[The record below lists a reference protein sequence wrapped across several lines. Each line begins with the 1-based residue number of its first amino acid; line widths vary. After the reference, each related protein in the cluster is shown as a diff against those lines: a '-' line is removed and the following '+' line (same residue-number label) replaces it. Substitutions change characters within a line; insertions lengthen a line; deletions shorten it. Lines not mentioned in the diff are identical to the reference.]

1 MIESSRN
8 DEPLVSLNDVQGD
21 VLSIL
26 HLIDLDDVS
35 LEDLMIIFR
44 TTKAMK
50 EVMRSEEG
58 KRATLTGD
66 CVATLFYESSTRT
79 RASFELAAKRL
90 GAHVINVSSL
100 GSSVDK
106 GESLSDTAST
116 LESMGADVIVI
127 RHSHS
132 GAPYLLAKKLQ
143 RALIINAGDGQHAHP
158 TQALLDIYT
167 MWEKFGPLKS
177 KKIVIVGDVIHS
189 RVTRSNILGLSKM
202 GAQVVLCGPPTL
214 LPSYIGHQSSKAVF
228 PNVEL
233 TTNVDEA
240 VVGADVV
247 MALRLQTERQKS
259 DCIPSIREYTK
270 LWQVNAER
278 MSRANQNAIVMH
290 PGPMNGSVEISK
302 EVVSSEA
309 SLINDQVG
317 NGVAIRMALLYLM
330 RKNRE

>member
-1 MIESSRN
+1 MIESSKH
-8 DEPLVSLNDVQGD
+8 DESLVSFNDVQGD
-21 VLSIL
+21 VLSIP

-50 EVMRSEEG
+50 EVMRSGAE
-58 KRATLTGD
+58 KRAILTGD

-143 RALIINAGDGQHAHP
+143 RTSIINAGDGQHAHP

-167 MWEKFGPLKS
+167 MREKLGQLKS
-177 KKIVIVGDVIHS
+177 KKVVIVGDVIHS
-189 RVTRSNILGLSKM
+189 RVTRSNILGLAKM

-214 LPSYIGHQSSKAVF
+214 LPSYIAPQFGKSVF
-228 PNVEL
+228 ANVEL

-240 VVGADVV
+240 VVDADVV
-247 MALRLQTERQKS
+247 MALRLQTERQK
-259 DCIPSIREYTK
+259 INGVTSIREYTK

-278 MSRANQNAIVMH
+278 MSKANHNAIVMH

-302 EVVSSEA
+302 EVACSEA
-309 SLINDQVG
+309 SSIDDQVG